1 MRRVPLA
8 ECDRSGW
15 IVRYSEIAA
24 SVIAVMKP
32 LRTSKTATDIR
43 GYRLGS
49 VTGEGSIRG

>member
-1 MRRVPLA
+1 MIRVPLA

-49 VTGEGSIRG
+49 VTGERLN